1 MTLKE
6 FWLCVGIVVF
16 QLTCVLLQDR
26 YSRSEEREI
35 CRRAVQRAYG
45 KTRAEVERVL
55 AEQHDLEGK

>member
-26 YSRSEEREI
+26 YSRLDERDI
-35 CRRAVQRAYG
+35 CRRAVQKAYG
-45 KTRAEVERVL
+45 KTRAEVEQVL
-55 AEQHDLEGK
+55 SAQHELEGK